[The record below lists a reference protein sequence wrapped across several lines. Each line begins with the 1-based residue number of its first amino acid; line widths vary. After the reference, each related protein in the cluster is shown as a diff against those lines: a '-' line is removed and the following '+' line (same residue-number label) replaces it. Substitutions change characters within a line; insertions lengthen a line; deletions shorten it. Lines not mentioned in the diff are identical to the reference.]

1 MYAVIRTG
9 GKQYRVA
16 ENQVLFVEKLD
27 AEVGS
32 TVALDQVLMVGGE
45 GEPKVGHPFVEGAR
59 VEATVLDQIKGPKV
73 VVFKKKRRKNYRRK
87 RGHRQLQTVL
97 RVTRIV
103 AG

>member
-32 TVALDQVLMVGGE
+32 TVELDEVLMVGGE
-45 GEPKVGHPFVEGAR
+45 DGPKFGRPLVEGAR
-59 VEATVLDQIKGPKV
+59 VEATVLDQTKAPKV